1 MARYI
6 KANPL
11 VAQYLQL
18 EDERN
23 KVSDGNYLF
32 WQNDML
38 KFGPLT
44 QLNDIL
50 VKIGGI
56 ALMPH
61 EARSEQDGTI
71 CRPLPRAT
79 DARFQQPIKD
89 NVNDAIVGDDTN
101 TEQGAD
107 GESENTESTNTD
119 QGADD
124 EGENTESTEHGSD
137 GEGENTK
144 STNTEQ
150 GADGE
155 GEKTESTDNG
165 GNSNEGQ
172 ANEENAESDQQPEAS
187 ESEQTESETEK

>member
-38 KFGPLT
+38 KFGSLT

-89 NVNDAIVGDDTN
+89 NINDAIVG
-101 TEQGAD
+101 G
-107 GESENTESTNTD
+107 NTESTEH
-119 QGADD
+119 GSDD
-124 EGENTESTEHGSD
+124 EGENTESTEQGANC
-137 GEGENTK
+137 EGEN
-144 STNTEQ
+144 
-150 GADGE
+150 
-155 GEKTESTDNG
+155 TESTDNG
-165 GNSNEGQ
+165 GSSNESQ
-172 ANEENAESDQQPEAS
+172 ANEENVDGDQPSETS
-187 ESEQTESETEK
+187 ESEQTESETQKVSNYEQSEYNQND

>member
-11 VAQYLQL
+11 VARYLQL
-18 EDERN
+18 ENDRN
-23 KVSDGNYLF
+23 MVSDGNYLF

-79 DARFQQPIKD
+79 DARFQQPIKA
-89 NVNDAIVGDDTN
+89 NVNDAIVGD
-101 TEQGAD
+101 
-107 GESENTESTNTD
+107 
-119 QGADD
+119 
-124 EGENTESTEHGSD
+124 
-137 GEGENTK
+137 
-144 STNTEQ
+144 TNTEQ

-155 GEKTESTDNG
+155 GENTESTDNG
-165 GNSNEGQ
+165 DNGGNGDEGQ
-172 ANEENAESDQQPEAS
+172 ANEENAEGDQQPEAS
-187 ESEQTESETEK
+187 ESEQTESETKK

>member
-11 VAQYLQL
+11 VARYLQL
-18 EDERN
+18 ENDRN
-23 KVSDGNYLF
+23 MVSDGNYLF

-71 CRPLPRAT
+71 CRPLPMAT
-79 DARFQQPIKD
+79 DARFQRPIKA
-89 NVNDAIVGDDTN
+89 NVNDAIVGDDTD
-101 TEQGAD
+101 TEQGAE
-107 GESENTESTNTD
+107 GESENTE
-119 QGADD
+119 G
-124 EGENTESTEHGSD
+124 
-137 GEGENTK
+137 
-144 STNTEQ
+144 
-150 GADGE
+150 
-155 GEKTESTDNG
+155 TDNG

-172 ANEENAESDQQPEAS
+172 ANEENAEGGQQSEAS
-187 ESEQTESETEK
+187 ESEQTESETKKVRNYEQSEYNQND

>member
-11 VAQYLQL
+11 VARYLQL
-18 EDERN
+18 ENDRN
-23 KVSDGNYLF
+23 MVSDGNYLF

-71 CRPLPRAT
+71 CRPLPMAT
-79 DARFQQPIKD
+79 DARFQQPIKATD
-89 NVNDAIVGDDTN
+89 ARFQQPIKANVNDAIIGDN
-101 TEQGAD
+101 
-107 GESENTESTNTD
+107 
-119 QGADD
+119 
-124 EGENTESTEHGSD
+124 
-137 GEGENTK
+137 
-144 STNTEQ
+144 TNTEQ

-155 GEKTESTDNG
+155 GENTESTDNG
-165 GNSNEGQ
+165 GNGDEGQ
-172 ANEENAESDQQPEAS
+172 ANEENAEGDQQPEAS
-187 ESEQTESETEK
+187 ESEQTESKTKK

>member
-11 VAQYLQL
+11 VARYLQL
-18 EDERN
+18 ENERN
-23 KVSDGNYLF
+23 TVSDGNYLF

-79 DARFQQPIKD
+79 DERFQQPIKD
-89 NVNDAIVGDDTN
+89 NVNDAIVG
-101 TEQGAD
+101 G
-107 GESENTESTNTD
+107 
-119 QGADD
+119 
-124 EGENTESTEHGSD
+124 NTESTEHGSD
-137 GEGENTK
+137 DEDEN
-144 STNTEQ
+144 
-150 GADGE
+150 
-155 GEKTESTDNG
+155 TESTDNG

-172 ANEENAESDQQPEAS
+172 ANEENVEGIQPSETS
-187 ESEQTESETEK
+187 ESEQTESETQKVSNYEQSEYNQND

>member
-11 VAQYLQL
+11 VARYLQL
-18 EDERN
+18 ENDRN
-23 KVSDGNYLF
+23 MVSDGNYLF

-50 VKIGGI
+50 VNIGGI

-89 NVNDAIVGDDTN
+89 NVNDAIVG
-101 TEQGAD
+101 G
-107 GESENTESTNTD
+107 SP
-119 QGADD
+119 
-124 EGENTESTEHGSD
+124 ESTEHGED
-137 GEGENTK
+137 GEGEN
-144 STNTEQ
+144 
-150 GADGE
+150 
-155 GEKTESTDNG
+155 TESTDNG

-172 ANEENAESDQQPEAS
+172 ANEENVEGSQPSETS
-187 ESEQTESETEK
+187 ESEQTESETQKVSNYEQSEYNPND

>member
-6 KANPL
+6 KANQL
-11 VAQYLQL
+11 VARYLQL
-18 EDERN
+18 ENDRN
-23 KVSDGNYLF
+23 MVSDGNYLF

-71 CRPLPRAT
+71 CRPLPMAT
-79 DARFQQPIKD
+79 DARFQQPIKA
-89 NVNDAIVGDDTN
+89 NVNDAIVGDDT
-101 TEQGAD
+101 D
-107 GESENTESTNTD
+107 
-119 QGADD
+119 
-124 EGENTESTEHGSD
+124 
-137 GEGENTK
+137 
-144 STNTEQ
+144 TEQ

-155 GEKTESTDNG
+155 GENTESTDNG

-172 ANEENAESDQQPEAS
+172 ANEENAEGGQQSEAS
-187 ESEQTESETEK
+187 ESEQTESETKKVRNYEQSEYNQND

>member
-11 VAQYLQL
+11 VARYLQL
-18 EDERN
+18 ENERN
-23 KVSDGNYLF
+23 TVSDGNYLF

-71 CRPLPRAT
+71 CRPLPMAT
-79 DARFQQPIKD
+79 DARFQQPIKA
-89 NVNDAIVGDDTN
+89 NVNDAIVGDNTN
-101 TEQGAD
+101 TEQGED
-107 GESENTESTNTD
+107 G
-119 QGADD
+119 G
-124 EGENTESTEHGSD
+124 GEN
-137 GEGENTK
+137 
-144 STNTEQ
+144 
-150 GADGE
+150 
-155 GEKTESTDNG
+155 TESTDNG

-172 ANEENAESDQQPEAS
+172 ANEENAEGGQQPEAS
-187 ESEQTESETEK
+187 ESEQTESETQKVSNYEQSEYNPND

>member
-11 VAQYLQL
+11 VARYLQL
-18 EDERN
+18 ENDRN
-23 KVSDGNYLF
+23 TVSDGNYLF

-71 CRPLPRAT
+71 CRPLPMAT
-79 DARFQQPIKD
+79 DARFQQPIKA
-89 NVNDAIVGDDTN
+89 NINDAIVGGN
-101 TEQGAD
+101 
-107 GESENTESTNTD
+107 
-119 QGADD
+119 
-124 EGENTESTEHGSD
+124 
-137 GEGENTK
+137 
-144 STNTEQ
+144 TNTEQ

-155 GEKTESTDNG
+155 GENTESTDNG

-172 ANEENAESDQQPEAS
+172 ANEENAEGDQPSDTS
-187 ESEQTESETEK
+187 ESEQTESETQKVSNYEQSEYNQND

>member
-11 VAQYLQL
+11 VARYLQL
-18 EDERN
+18 ENDRN
-23 KVSDGNYLF
+23 MVSDGNYLF

-71 CRPLPRAT
+71 CRPLPMAT
-79 DARFQQPIKD
+79 DARFQQPIK
-89 NVNDAIVGDDTN
+89 AIVGGN
-101 TEQGAD
+101 
-107 GESENTESTNTD
+107 
-119 QGADD
+119 
-124 EGENTESTEHGSD
+124 
-137 GEGENTK
+137 
-144 STNTEQ
+144 TNTEQ

-155 GEKTESTDNG
+155 GENTESTDNG

-172 ANEENAESDQQPEAS
+172 ANEENAEGDQQPEAS
-187 ESEQTESETEK
+187 ESEQTESETKK

>member
-1 MARYI
+1 M
-6 KANPL
+6 
-11 VAQYLQL
+11 
-18 EDERN
+18 
-23 KVSDGNYLF
+23 VSDGNYLF

-71 CRPLPRAT
+71 CRPLPMAT
-79 DARFQQPIKD
+79 DARFQQPIKA
-89 NVNDAIVGDDTN
+89 NVNDAIVGGN
-101 TEQGAD
+101 
-107 GESENTESTNTD
+107 
-119 QGADD
+119 
-124 EGENTESTEHGSD
+124 
-137 GEGENTK
+137 
-144 STNTEQ
+144 TNTEQ

-155 GEKTESTDNG
+155 GENTESTDNG

-172 ANEENAESDQQPEAS
+172 ANEENAEGDQQPEAS
-187 ESEQTESETEK
+187 ESEKTESKTKK

>member
-11 VAQYLQL
+11 VARYLQL
-18 EDERN
+18 ENDRN
-23 KVSDGNYLF
+23 MVSDGNYLF

-71 CRPLPRAT
+71 CRPLPMAT
-79 DARFQQPIKD
+79 DARFQQPIKA
-89 NVNDAIVGDDTN
+89 NVNDAIVGGN
-101 TEQGAD
+101 
-107 GESENTESTNTD
+107 
-119 QGADD
+119 
-124 EGENTESTEHGSD
+124 
-137 GEGENTK
+137 
-144 STNTEQ
+144 TNTEQ

-155 GEKTESTDNG
+155 GENSESTDNG
-165 GNSNEGQ
+165 GNGGNGDEGQ
-172 ANEENAESDQQPEAS
+172 ANEENAEGDQQPEAS
-187 ESEQTESETEK
+187 ESEQTESETKK

>member
-23 KVSDGNYLF
+23 KVSDGNYLL

-89 NVNDAIVGDDTN
+89 NVNDAIVGGN
-101 TEQGAD
+101 P
-107 GESENTESTNTD
+107 ESTEH
-119 QGADD
+119 GSDD
-124 EGENTESTEHGSD
+124 EGENTEST
-137 GEGENTK
+137 
-144 STNTEQ
+144 
-150 GADGE
+150 
-155 GEKTESTDNG
+155 DNG
-165 GNSNEGQ
+165 GNINEGQ
-172 ANEENAESDQQPEAS
+172 ANEENVEGDQPSETS
-187 ESEQTESETEK
+187 ESEQTESETQKVSNYEQIEYNQND

>member
-6 KANPL
+6 KTNPL

-23 KVSDGNYLF
+23 KVSDGNYLL

-89 NVNDAIVGDDTN
+89 NVNDAIVDGNTEI
-101 TEQGAD
+101 TEQG
-107 GESENTESTNTD
+107 S
-119 QGADD
+119 DD
-124 EGENTESTEHGSD
+124 EGEN
-137 GEGENTK
+137 
-144 STNTEQ
+144 
-150 GADGE
+150 
-155 GEKTESTDNG
+155 TESTDNG

-172 ANEENAESDQQPEAS
+172 ANEENAEGGQQSEAS
-187 ESEQTESETEK
+187 ESEQTESETKKVRNYEQSEYNQND

>member
-11 VAQYLQL
+11 VARYLQL
-18 EDERN
+18 ENERN
-23 KVSDGNYLF
+23 TVSDGNYLF

-71 CRPLPRAT
+71 CRPLPIAA
-79 DARFQQPIKD
+79 DARFQQPIRT
-89 NVNDAIVGDDTN
+89 NVNDAIVDGNTN
-101 TEQGAD
+101 TEQDAD
-107 GESENTESTNTD
+107 GV
-119 QGADD
+119 
-124 EGENTESTEHGSD
+124 GEN
-137 GEGENTK
+137 
-144 STNTEQ
+144 
-150 GADGE
+150 
-155 GEKTESTDNG
+155 TESTDNG

-172 ANEENAESDQQPEAS
+172 ANEENAEGSQQPEAS

>member
-11 VAQYLQL
+11 VARFLNL
-18 EDERN
+18 DNERN
-23 KVSDGNYLF
+23 TVSDGNYLF

-71 CRPLPRAT
+71 CRPLPMAT
-79 DARFQQPIKD
+79 DARFQQPIKA
-89 NVNDAIVGDDTN
+89 NVNDAIVDGTN
-101 TEQGAD
+101 TEQGAN
-107 GESENTESTNTD
+107 G
-119 QGADD
+119 
-124 EGENTESTEHGSD
+124 EGENTE
-137 GEGENTK
+137 
-144 STNTEQ
+144 NTENPNN
-150 GADGE
+150 G
-155 GEKTESTDNG
+155 NG
-165 GNSNEGQ
+165 GEGQ
-172 ANEENAESDQQPEAS
+172 ANEEKAESDQQPETT
-187 ESEQTESETEK
+187 ESEQTESEIKK

>member
-11 VAQYLQL
+11 VARYLQL
-18 EDERN
+18 ENDRN
-23 KVSDGNYLF
+23 MVSDGNYLF

-71 CRPLPRAT
+71 CRPLPMAT
-79 DARFQQPIKD
+79 DARFQQPIKA
-89 NVNDAIVGDDTN
+89 NVNDAIVSGN
-101 TEQGAD
+101 
-107 GESENTESTNTD
+107 
-119 QGADD
+119 
-124 EGENTESTEHGSD
+124 
-137 GEGENTK
+137 
-144 STNTEQ
+144 TNTEQ

-155 GEKTESTDNG
+155 GENTESTDNGGTDNG

-172 ANEENAESDQQPEAS
+172 ANEENAEGGQQSEAS
-187 ESEQTESETEK
+187 ESEQTESETKK

>member
-23 KVSDGNYLF
+23 KVSDGNYLL

-89 NVNDAIVGDDTN
+89 NVNDAIVG
-101 TEQGAD
+101 GKP
-107 GESENTESTNTD
+107 ESTEH
-119 QGADD
+119 GSDD
-124 EGENTESTEHGSD
+124 EGENTEST
-137 GEGENTK
+137 
-144 STNTEQ
+144 
-150 GADGE
+150 
-155 GEKTESTDNG
+155 DNG
-165 GNSNEGQ
+165 GNINEGQ
-172 ANEENAESDQQPEAS
+172 ANEENVEGDQQSETS
-187 ESEQTESETEK
+187 ESEQTESETQKVSNYEQSEYNQND

>member
-11 VAQYLQL
+11 VARYLHL
-18 EDERN
+18 ENDRN
-23 KVSDGNYLF
+23 MVSDGNYLF

-71 CRPLPRAT
+71 CRPLPMAT
-79 DARFQQPIKD
+79 DARFQQPIKA
-89 NVNDAIVGDDTN
+89 NVNDAIVGDDT
-101 TEQGAD
+101 D
-107 GESENTESTNTD
+107 
-119 QGADD
+119 
-124 EGENTESTEHGSD
+124 
-137 GEGENTK
+137 
-144 STNTEQ
+144 TEQ

-155 GEKTESTDNG
+155 GENTESTDNG

-172 ANEENAESDQQPEAS
+172 ANEENAEGGQQSEAS
-187 ESEQTESETEK
+187 ESEQTESETKKVRNYEQSEYNQND

>member
-23 KVSDGNYLF
+23 KVSDGNYLL

-71 CRPLPRAT
+71 CRPLPMAT

-89 NVNDAIVGDDTN
+89 NVNDAIVGSN
-101 TEQGAD
+101 PESTEQG
-107 GESENTESTNTD
+107 S
-119 QGADD
+119 DD
-124 EGENTESTEHGSD
+124 EGENTEST
-137 GEGENTK
+137 
-144 STNTEQ
+144 
-150 GADGE
+150 
-155 GEKTESTDNG
+155 DNG
-165 GNSNEGQ
+165 GNINDGQ
-172 ANEENAESDQQPEAS
+172 ANEENVDCDQPSETS
-187 ESEQTESETEK
+187 ESEQIESETQKVSNYEQSEYNTND

>member
-11 VAQYLQL
+11 VARYLQL
-18 EDERN
+18 ENDRN
-23 KVSDGNYLF
+23 MVSDGNYLF

-71 CRPLPRAT
+71 CRPLPMAT
-79 DARFQQPIKD
+79 NARFQQPIKA
-89 NVNDAIVGDDTN
+89 NVNDAIVGGN
-101 TEQGAD
+101 
-107 GESENTESTNTD
+107 
-119 QGADD
+119 
-124 EGENTESTEHGSD
+124 
-137 GEGENTK
+137 
-144 STNTEQ
+144 TNTEQ

-155 GEKTESTDNG
+155 GENTESTDNG
-165 GNSNEGQ
+165 GNSNEGNSNEGQ
-172 ANEENAESDQQPEAS
+172 ANEENAEGDQQPEAS
-187 ESEQTESETEK
+187 ESEKTESKTKK

>member
-23 KVSDGNYLF
+23 KVSDGNYLL

-50 VKIGGI
+50 VKIGGV

-89 NVNDAIVGDDTN
+89 NVNDAIVG
-101 TEQGAD
+101 GKP
-107 GESENTESTNTD
+107 ESTEH
-119 QGADD
+119 GSDD
-124 EGENTESTEHGSD
+124 EGENTESTD
-137 GEGENTK
+137 NEGNI
-144 STNTEQ
+144 
-150 GADGE
+150 
-155 GEKTESTDNG
+155 
-165 GNSNEGQ
+165 NEGQ
-172 ANEENAESDQQPEAS
+172 ANEENVEGDQPSETS
-187 ESEQTESETEK
+187 ESEQTESETQKVSNYEQSEYNQND

>member
-11 VAQYLQL
+11 VARYLQL
-18 EDERN
+18 ENERN
-23 KVSDGNYLF
+23 TVSDGNYLF

-71 CRPLPRAT
+71 CRPLPMAT
-79 DARFQQPIKD
+79 DARFQQPIKA
-89 NVNDAIVGDDTN
+89 NVNDAIVGDN
-101 TEQGAD
+101 
-107 GESENTESTNTD
+107 TNTD
-119 QGADD
+119 QGAD
-124 EGENTESTEHGSD
+124 
-137 GEGENTK
+137 GEGEN
-144 STNTEQ
+144 
-150 GADGE
+150 
-155 GEKTESTDNG
+155 TESTDNG

-172 ANEENAESDQQPEAS
+172 ANEENAEGDQPSDTS
-187 ESEQTESETEK
+187 ESEQTESETQKVSNYEQSEYNQND

>member
-11 VAQYLQL
+11 VARYLQL
-18 EDERN
+18 ENDRN
-23 KVSDGNYLF
+23 TVSDGNYLF

-71 CRPLPRAT
+71 CRPLPMAT
-79 DARFQQPIKD
+79 DAHFQQPIKA

-101 TEQGAD
+101 TEQGAE
-107 GESENTESTNTD
+107 GESEN
-119 QGADD
+119 
-124 EGENTESTEHGSD
+124 
-137 GEGENTK
+137 
-144 STNTEQ
+144 
-150 GADGE
+150 
-155 GEKTESTDNG
+155 TESTDNG

-172 ANEENAESDQQPEAS
+172 ANEENAGGNQQPEAS
-187 ESEQTESETEK
+187 ESEQTESETKKVRNYEQSEYNQND

>member
-11 VAQYLQL
+11 VARYLQL
-18 EDERN
+18 ENDRN
-23 KVSDGNYLF
+23 MVSDGNYLF

-71 CRPLPRAT
+71 CRPLPMAT
-79 DARFQQPIKD
+79 DARFQQPIKA
-89 NVNDAIVGDDTN
+89 NVNGAIVGDNTN
-101 TEQGAD
+101 TEQGA
-107 GESENTESTNTD
+107 N
-119 QGADD
+119 
-124 EGENTESTEHGSD
+124 
-137 GEGENTK
+137 GEGEN
-144 STNTEQ
+144 S
-150 GADGE
+150 
-155 GEKTESTDNG
+155 ESTDNG
-165 GNSNEGQ
+165 GNGDEGQANEGQ
-172 ANEENAESDQQPEAS
+172 ANEENAEGDQQPEAS
-187 ESEQTESETEK
+187 ESEQTESETKK

>member
-11 VAQYLQL
+11 VARYLQL
-18 EDERN
+18 ENDRN
-23 KVSDGNYLF
+23 MVSDGNYLF

-56 ALMPH
+56 ALMPP

-89 NVNDAIVGDDTN
+89 NVNDAIVGGN
-101 TEQGAD
+101 P
-107 GESENTESTNTD
+107 ESTEH
-119 QGADD
+119 GSDD
-124 EGENTESTEHGSD
+124 EGENTEST
-137 GEGENTK
+137 
-144 STNTEQ
+144 
-150 GADGE
+150 
-155 GEKTESTDNG
+155 DNG
-165 GNSNEGQ
+165 DNINEGQ
-172 ANEENAESDQQPEAS
+172 ANEENAEGNQQPETS
-187 ESEQTESETEK
+187 ENEQTESETQKVSNYEQSEYNQND

>member
-11 VAQYLQL
+11 VARYLQL
-18 EDERN
+18 ENDRN

-71 CRPLPRAT
+71 CRPLPMAT
-79 DARFQQPIKD
+79 DERFQQPIKA
-89 NVNDAIVGDDTN
+89 NVNDAIVGD
-101 TEQGAD
+101 
-107 GESENTESTNTD
+107 
-119 QGADD
+119 
-124 EGENTESTEHGSD
+124 
-137 GEGENTK
+137 
-144 STNTEQ
+144 TNTEQ

-155 GEKTESTDNG
+155 GENTDNG
-165 GNSNEGQ
+165 GNGDEGQ
-172 ANEENAESDQQPEAS
+172 ANEENAEGDQQPEAS
-187 ESEQTESETEK
+187 ESEQTENETKK

>member
-11 VAQYLQL
+11 VARYLQL
-18 EDERN
+18 ENDRN
-23 KVSDGNYLF
+23 MVSDGNYLF

-71 CRPLPRAT
+71 CRPLPMAT
-79 DARFQQPIKD
+79 DARFQQPIKA
-89 NVNDAIVGDDTN
+89 NVNDAIVGDNTN

-107 GESENTESTNTD
+107 GK
-119 QGADD
+119 
-124 EGENTESTEHGSD
+124 GENTESTDNGSSN
-137 GEGENTK
+137 EG
-144 STNTEQ
+144 
-150 GADGE
+150 
-155 GEKTESTDNG
+155 ESTDNG
-165 GNSNEGQ
+165 GNSNE
-172 ANEENAESDQQPEAS
+172 ENAEDDQQPEAS
-187 ESEQTESETEK
+187 ESEKTESKTKK